1 MAKKIV
7 ASTKDSFIKAI
18 KDSMASEVA
27 LTNEQAKA
35 LYETFVQ
42 IVKDTVSAENK
53 IVLSGFGTFKKR
65 ELKARKGINPKTG
78 ERIQIKASKT
88 VSFKAAGS
96 FKNDL

>member
-7 ASTKDSFIKAI
+7 ATTKNDFIKAL
-18 KDSMASEVA
+18 KGSMAKDVN

-42 IVKDTVSAENK
+42 IVQDTVTAENK
-53 IVLSGFGTFKKR
+53 LVLSGFGTFKKR
-65 ELKARKGINPKTG
+65 NLKARKGINPKTG
-78 ERIQIKASKT
+78 ARIQIKASKT

-96 FKNDL
+96 FKGEL

>member
-7 ASTKDSFIKAI
+7 ATTKDDFIKAL
-18 KDSMASEVA
+18 KESMASEVA
-27 LTNEQAKA
+27 LTNEQAKN

-53 IVLSGFGTFKKR
+53 LVLSGFGTFKKR

-96 FKNDL
+96 FKGEL